1 MNLNNDHEKIRIIF
15 NKLYPITGKIGSIHL
30 VVAAFFICSRFF
42 ILK

>member
-1 MNLNNDHEKIRIIF
+1 MKKLEFNF
-15 NKLYPITGKIGSIHL
+15 NKIYPITGKIGSIHL